1 MVWLLSQIFGE
12 RYNYF
17 RIDNNSEGMN
27 SMNQKAIG
35 RRIKAAREKKQLTQ
49 EQLAELVDLSPMHVS
64 VIERGVKLPKLE
76 TLINIANVLNV
87 SADVLLQDV
96 VHNQTKLC
104 ASEASE
110 LIKQLPQEDQRRV
123 LAALRSFVES
133 TK

>member
-1 MVWLLSQIFGE
+1 MIWLLSGILGK

-17 RIDNNSEGMN
+17 RIDNNSEGMI
-27 SMNQKAIG
+27 SMNQKAVG
-35 RRIKAAREKKQLTQ
+35 RRIKAAREKKRLTQ

-76 TLINIANVLNV
+76 TLINIANVLDV

-96 VHNQTKLC
+96 VNNQTKLC

-110 LIKQLPQEDQRRV
+110 LIKQLPRDDQRRV

>member
-35 RRIKAAREKKQLTQ
+35 RRIKEAREKKQLTQ

>member
-1 MVWLLSQIFGE
+1 MI
-12 RYNYF
+12 
-17 RIDNNSEGMN
+17 
-27 SMNQKAIG
+27 SMNQKAVG
-35 RRIKAAREKKQLTQ
+35 RRIKAAREEKRLTQ

-76 TLINIANVLNV
+76 TLINIANVLDV

-96 VHNQTKLC
+96 VNNQTKLW

-110 LIKQLPQEDQRRV
+110 LIKQLPREDQRRV

>member
-1 MVWLLSQIFGE
+1 
-12 RYNYF
+12 
-17 RIDNNSEGMN
+17 
-27 SMNQKAIG
+27 MNQKAIG
-35 RRIKAAREKKQLTQ
+35 RRIQAAREKKRLTQ
-49 EQLAELVDLSPMHVS
+49 EQLAEYVDLSPMHVS

-76 TLINIANVLNV
+76 TLINIANVLDV

-96 VHNQTKLC
+96 VNNQIKLC

-110 LIKQLPQEDQRRV
+110 LVSQLPREDQKRV

>member
-1 MVWLLSQIFGE
+1 MIWLLSRIFWKM
-12 RYNYF
+12 YNYL
-17 RIDNNSEGMN
+17 RIDNNSEGMI

-35 RRIKAAREKKQLTQ
+35 RRIKTARENKRLTQ

-76 TLINIANVLNV
+76 TLINIANVLDV
-87 SADVLLQDV
+87 PADVLLQDV
-96 VHNQTKLC
+96 VNNQTKLC

-110 LIKQLPQEDQRRV
+110 LIKQLPREDQRRV

>member
-1 MVWLLSQIFGE
+1 M
-12 RYNYF
+12 
-17 RIDNNSEGMN
+17 
-27 SMNQKAIG
+27 
-35 RRIKAAREKKQLTQ
+35 
-49 EQLAELVDLSPMHVS
+49 AELVDLSPMHVS

-76 TLINIANVLNV
+76 TLINIANVLDV

-96 VHNQTKLC
+96 VNNQTKLR

-110 LIKQLPQEDQRRV
+110 LIKQLPREDQRRV

>member
-1 MVWLLSQIFGE
+1 
-12 RYNYF
+12 
-17 RIDNNSEGMN
+17 
-27 SMNQKAIG
+27 MNQKAVG
-35 RRIKAAREKKQLTQ
+35 RRIKAAREEKRLTQ

-76 TLINIANVLNV
+76 TLINIANVLDV

-96 VHNQTKLC
+96 VNNQTKLW

-110 LIKQLPQEDQRRV
+110 LIKQLPREDQRRV

>member
-1 MVWLLSQIFGE
+1 M
-12 RYNYF
+12 YNYL
-17 RIDNNSEGMN
+17 RIDNNSEGMI

-35 RRIKAAREKKQLTQ
+35 RRIKTARENKRLTQ

-76 TLINIANVLNV
+76 TLINIANVLDV
-87 SADVLLQDV
+87 PADVLLQDV
-96 VHNQTKLC
+96 VNNQTKLC

-110 LIKQLPQEDQRRV
+110 LINQLPREDQRRV